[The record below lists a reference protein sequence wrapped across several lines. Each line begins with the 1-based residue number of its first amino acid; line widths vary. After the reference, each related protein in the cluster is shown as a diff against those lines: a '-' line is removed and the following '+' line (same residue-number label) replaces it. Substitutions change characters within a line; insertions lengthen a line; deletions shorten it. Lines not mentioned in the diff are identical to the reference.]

1 MSSLLTSLKLLAA
14 TLVVCCILYPAAI
27 LGIGAVAAPASA
39 SGSLVVADD
48 GRVVG
53 SRLVGQAF
61 TSPGYVWPR
70 PSAVDYDASATG
82 GSNLSPAS
90 PALRAR
96 AEETAATYGASGP
109 VPADLLAASGSGID
123 PDVTETGA
131 LFQAPR
137 VAQARGRSASE
148 VERVIREAARS
159 ASGLSGSDRIVN
171 VLELNLALD
180 DAFGT
185 LPATAAAAPAA
196 R

>member
-39 SGSLVVADD
+39 SGSLVTAAD

-61 TSPGYVWPR
+61 TSPGYVWSR
-70 PSAVDYDASATG
+70 PSAVDFNASGTG
-82 GSNLSPAS
+82 GSNLSPTS
-90 PALRAR
+90 PELRAR
-96 AEETAATYGASGP
+96 AEATAATYSATPGAL
-109 VPADLLAASGSGID
+109 PADLLAASGSGID
-123 PDVTETGA
+123 PDVSEAGA

-137 VAQARGRSASE
+137 VAQARGHSLPD

-159 ASGLSGSDRIVN
+159 ASGLSEDDRIVN

-180 DAFGT
+180 DAFGA
-185 LPATAAAAPAA
+185 LPATGTAA